1 MGFLSPIIFVSDV
14 NLFQINAIFTLII
27 SDGSLLLNF
36 HLITIISDKTKC
48 MKKLFTAILT
58 TDAGTRIQLHT
69 SDWVFLV
76 QKLKLNWFIIV
87 KLTGPAAPEYNRS
100 VGAARRVLYFLIRC
114 CNHVTML
121 LAPVGLVNQ
130 FL

>member
-69 SDWVFLV
+69 S
-76 QKLKLNWFIIV
+76 I
-87 KLTGPAAPEYNRS
+87 
-100 VGAARRVLYFLIRC
+100 
-114 CNHVTML
+114 
-121 LAPVGLVNQ
+121 
-130 FL
+130 